1 MFTDNFGNYTFDG
14 LNPGTYTVTQIQPQG
29 FSDGI
34 DSGDPSFTASNDQF
48 SNIVLGFGDTFT
60 GTTFGEVLEPVVD
73 EPEGATGNP
82 PGLPPF
88 PFFNNTVLSN
98 LLSGFVQGPGPIF
111 QGVGITANSNPLTL
125 EGGRPI
131 SAGYN
136 IDFSPEEGDCGCPE
150 VEEVNPCEAPV
161 MVAPVEQIIVD
172 DACGC
177 GPVVSEG
184 FPVLPQGELPVD
196 QNLGEGQLIEGDIEN
211 SDVPETDPG
220 TIGAPISMS
229 EPSFLKRFTNWLSSS
244 DNA

>member
-1 MFTDNFGNYTFDG
+1 
-14 LNPGTYTVTQIQPQG
+14 V
-29 FSDGI
+29 
-34 DSGDPSFTASNDQF
+34 
-48 SNIVLGFGDTFT
+48 V
-60 GTTFGEVLEPVVD
+60 EEPVVEAPVVE

-82 PGLPPF
+82 PVLPPF

-131 SAGYN
+131 SGGYN

-150 VEEVNPCEAPV
+150 FEEVNPCEAPV
-161 MVAPVEQIIVD
+161 IVAPVEQIIVD

-184 FPVLPQGELPVD
+184 FPVVPQGEFPVLPLGEVPVLPQGEAPVD
-196 QNLGEGQLIEGDIEN
+196 QNVSEGQLIEGDIERL
-211 SDVPETDPG
+211 DVPETAPG
-220 TIGAPISMS
+220 TIGAPISVG
-229 EPSFLKRFTNWLSSS
+229 EPSFLKRFTNWLSPS